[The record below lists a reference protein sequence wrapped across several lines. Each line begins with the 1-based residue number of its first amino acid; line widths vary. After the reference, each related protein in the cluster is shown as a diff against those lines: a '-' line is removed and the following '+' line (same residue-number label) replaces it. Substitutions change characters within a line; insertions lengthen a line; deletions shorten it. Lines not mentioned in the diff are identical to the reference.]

1 MTRIG
6 EGGFEMGMIST
17 ERRGNVCVVWLD
29 RNITNAINMRCVEE
43 LGAMIQQLSNDPGVS
58 AVVLSSSSAKFFS
71 IGFDIPE
78 LYDQSREEF
87 GAFYQAVNQM
97 CLDLYALPKPTVA
110 AITGHAIAGGCI
122 LTLCCDYR
130 FIASGRKLIGLNE
143 VKLGVPVPY
152 PADRMLREL
161 VGMRPAREIM
171 EAGEFYEPERALALG
186 LVDRV
191 LTIERL
197 VDEAVEM
204 AAELGSLPGAAY
216 AMIKANRVENIVA
229 EVQAHGAEKE
239 RAFIERWYSDETRK
253 LLREAIKKY

>member
-1 MTRIG
+1 
-6 EGGFEMGMIST
+6 MGMIST

-29 RNITNAINMRCVEE
+29 RNITNAINMRGVEE

-78 LYDQSREEF
+78 LYDQSRDEF
-87 GAFYQAVNQM
+87 GAFYRAVNQM

-216 AMIKANRVENIVA
+216 AMIKANRVESIVA

-239 RAFIERWYSDETRK
+239 RAFIERWYSDDTRK
-253 LLREAIKKY
+253 LLREAIKKF

>member
-1 MTRIG
+1 
-6 EGGFEMGMIST
+6 MGLIST

-29 RNITNAINMRCVEE
+29 RNITNAINMRCVAE
-43 LGAMIQQLSNDPGVS
+43 LSAMIQQLGNDPQVG
-58 AVVLSSSSAKFFS
+58 AVVLSSSSANFFS

-78 LYDQSREEF
+78 LYHQSREEF
-87 GAFYQAVNQM
+87 GAFYRAVNQM

-191 LTIERL
+191 LTLERL

-216 AMIKANRVENIVA
+216 AMIKANRVESIVV

-239 RAFIERWYSDETRK
+239 RAFIELWYSDETRK
-253 LLREAIKKY
+253 LLREAIKKF

>member
-1 MTRIG
+1 
-6 EGGFEMGMIST
+6 MGMIST

-29 RNITNAINMRCVEE
+29 RNITNAINMRGVEE

-204 AAELGSLPGAAY
+204 AAELGSLPDAAY
-216 AMIKANRVENIVA
+216 AMIKANRVESIVA

-239 RAFIERWYSDETRK
+239 RAFIERWYSDDTRK
-253 LLREAIKKY
+253 LLREAIKKF

>member
-1 MTRIG
+1 
-6 EGGFEMGMIST
+6 
-17 ERRGNVCVVWLD
+17 
-29 RNITNAINMRCVEE
+29 
-43 LGAMIQQLSNDPGVS
+43 MIQQLSNDPGVS
-58 AVVLSSSSAKFFS
+58 AVVLSSSSANFFS

-87 GAFYQAVNQM
+87 GAFYRAVNQM

-191 LTIERL
+191 LTLERL

-216 AMIKANRVENIVA
+216 AMIKANRVESVVA

-239 RAFIERWYSDETRK
+239 RAFIERWYSEETRK
-253 LLREAIKKY
+253 LLREAIKKF